1 MNSNNWLSFPLSPT
15 HPSLP
20 THLHTSHPQQ
30 FSLGLVT
37 ETMDN
42 PFQAQEWS
50 LVNSQGSNEVPKV
63 ADFLGVSKSENQSDL
78 VAFNDIQANDSDYIF
93 QSNSLMPVQNT
104 VASASSNYEFQEN
117 SNNLQSLTLSMGST
131 SGKSST
137 CETSGDNSN
146 HTVEAAAPRRTLDT
160 FGQRT
165 SIYRGVTRHRW
176 TGRYEAHLWD
186 NSCRREGQSRKGRQ
200 VLNNMVRA
208 YKQEHVYKHPWE
220 RVTSASWRKF
230 TDPEN
235 KRVLSHVLEVDTL
248 NRKLDREAGKLY
260 TTRAVT
266 VHAPGPWFIRKII
279 GQEICHC
286 VESTVVDAQTRS
298 MQLSSRNISLQK
310 FIEVEEKI
318 RYDPHPDNPTAWTLC
333 RQETSIRIKPLSAL
347 ASMAEKIEQR
357 CVEKFLQNSAKG
369 REVMERICK
378 YLEAESGGISL

>member
-1 MNSNNWLSFPLSPT
+1 
-15 HPSLP
+15 
-20 THLHTSHPQQ
+20 
-30 FSLGLVT
+30 
-37 ETMDN
+37 
-42 PFQAQEWS
+42 
-50 LVNSQGSNEVPKV
+50 
-63 ADFLGVSKSENQSDL
+63 
-78 VAFNDIQANDSDYIF
+78 
-93 QSNSLMPVQNT
+93 
-104 VASASSNYEFQEN
+104 
-117 SNNLQSLTLSMGST
+117 
-131 SGKSST
+131 
-137 CETSGDNSN
+137 
-146 HTVEAAAPRRTLDT
+146 
-160 FGQRT
+160 
-165 SIYRGVTRHRW
+165 
-176 TGRYEAHLWD
+176 
-186 NSCRREGQSRKGRQ
+186 
-200 VLNNMVRA
+200 MVRA